1 MANPY
6 HSLLLNDLHH
16 YFPDLLYQPDR
27 FQTVQDVLGYIVQIA
42 QMNPYEQGRQIYR
55 SQRLPVSSSSSL
67 ENESN
72 QSYEF
77 HNSSSAYSAIP
88 RETVSVEPSSGS
100 GSASAS
106 ASASASSSSNTPS
119 LSGSS
124 PSSNVPSLSG
134 SSPSSNEAE
143 QLLRALFQRRTHINP
158 ISRPPANRFRISMPL
173 DLSNYYSVYSSQSP
187 DILQTLSQLSS
198 DLLRPVIVRP
208 TEEHL
213 SRNTYVYCS
222 EVSHN
227 ENCSICQDPM
237 EAGQETRTI
246 LACSHC
252 FHRECIDRW
261 FQENVRCPTC
271 RHDVRESS

>member
-6 HSLLLNDLHH
+6 GSLILNDLHH
-16 YFPDLLYQPDR
+16 YFPDLLYQPQR
-27 FQTVQDVLGYIVQIA
+27 FQNVQDVLGYIVQIA
-42 QMNPYEQGRQIYR
+42 QRNSYDHLRNTYNQN
-55 SQRLPVSSSSSL
+55 SSS
-67 ENESN
+67 ESD
-72 QSYEF
+72 SKETYEF
-77 HNSSSAYSAIP
+77 NRSSSAYSVQPPTQPAHGSHASHP
-88 RETVSVEPSSGS
+88 AHSMQPSQPSEASNEFFQQQSVDQP
-100 GSASAS
+100 ASNAS
-106 ASASASSSSNTPS
+106 T
-119 LSGSS
+119 
-124 PSSNVPSLSG
+124 
-134 SSPSSNEAE
+134 EAE
-143 QLLRALFQRRTHINP
+143 QLLRTIFQRRSIFNP

-208 TEEHL
+208 TEEQL
-213 SRNTYVYCS
+213 AQNTYVYRS

-271 RHDVRESS
+271 RHDVRESH

>member
-6 HSLLLNDLHH
+6 GSLILNDLHH
-16 YFPDLLYQPDR
+16 HFPDLLYQPQR
-27 FQTVQDVLGYIVQIA
+27 FQNVQEVLGYIVQTA
-42 QMNPYEQGRQIYR
+42 QRNSYDHLRNTYNQN
-55 SQRLPVSSSSSL
+55 SHS
-67 ENESN
+67 ESD
-72 QSYEF
+72 SKETYEF
-77 HNSSSAYSAIP
+77 NRSSSAYSVQPPTQPAHGRQSSEASQASQP
-88 RETVSVEPSSGS
+88 SQASEASNESFQRQSVDQPTSN
-100 GSASAS
+100 AS
-106 ASASASSSSNTPS
+106 T
-119 LSGSS
+119 
-124 PSSNVPSLSG
+124 
-134 SSPSSNEAE
+134 EAE
-143 QLLRALFQRRTHINP
+143 QLLRTIFQRRSIFNP

-198 DLLRPVIVRP
+198 DLLRPVIIRP
-208 TEEHL
+208 TEEQL
-213 SRNTYVYCS
+213 AQNTYVYRS

-271 RHDVRESS
+271 RHDVRESH

>member
-6 HSLLLNDLHH
+6 ASVLLNDLHH
-16 YFPDLLYQPDR
+16 YFPDLLYHSER
-27 FQTVQDVLGYIVQIA
+27 FQSVQDVLGYIIQIA
-42 QMNPYEQGRQIYR
+42 QSNPYERGRQLFMG
-55 SQRLPVSSSSSL
+55 SSLTSVSSGSSTAQ
-67 ENESN
+67 EDESK
-72 QSYEF
+72 QQYEF
-77 HNSSSAYSAIP
+77 RRSSSAYSAAP
-88 RETVSVEPSSGS
+88 SVS
-100 GSASAS
+100 
-106 ASASASSSSNTPS
+106 
-119 LSGSS
+119 SS
-124 PSSNVPSLSG
+124 PSS
-134 SSPSSNEAE
+134 SSSSSSVSNEANTSSSSNEAE
-143 QLLRALFQRRTHINP
+143 QLLRALFQRRSHLNP
-158 ISRPPANRFRISMPL
+158 ISRATTNRFRISMPL

-208 TEEHL
+208 TEEDL
-213 SRNTYVYCS
+213 SRNTYVYRS

-237 EAGQETRTI
+237 EAGHETRTI

-271 RHDVRESS
+271 RHDVRDASQ

>member
-6 HSLLLNDLHH
+6 GSLILNDLHH
-16 YFPDLLYQPDR
+16 YFPDLLYQPHR
-27 FQTVQDVLGYIVQIA
+27 FQNVQDVLGYIVQIA
-42 QMNPYEQGRQIYR
+42 QRNSYDHLRNTYNQN
-55 SQRLPVSSSSSL
+55 SSS
-67 ENESN
+67 ESD
-72 QSYEF
+72 SKEIYEF
-77 HNSSSAYSAIP
+77 NRSSSAYSVQPSTQPAQGMQP
-88 RETVSVEPSSGS
+88 PQPSQASHGMQSSEASQASNESFQRQSVDQP
-100 GSASAS
+100 ASNAS
-106 ASASASSSSNTPS
+106 T
-119 LSGSS
+119 
-124 PSSNVPSLSG
+124 
-134 SSPSSNEAE
+134 EAE
-143 QLLRALFQRRTHINP
+143 QLLRTIFQRRSIFNP

-208 TEEHL
+208 TEEQL
-213 SRNTYVYCS
+213 AQNTYVYRS

-271 RHDVRESS
+271 RHDVRESH